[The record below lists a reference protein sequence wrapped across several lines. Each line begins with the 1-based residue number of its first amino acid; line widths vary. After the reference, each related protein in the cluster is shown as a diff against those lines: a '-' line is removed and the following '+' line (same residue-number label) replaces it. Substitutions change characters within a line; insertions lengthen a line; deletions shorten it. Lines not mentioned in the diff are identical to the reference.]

1 MLQPAGSPGLPVDQ
15 FRVATAP
22 DSSEFAYPYVN
33 RLAPSQTPNPGVAN
47 CEHRFP
53 RSGGTEALIAYTCD
67 ENIQTLAPRR
77 KRLDS

>member
-1 MLQPAGSPGLPVDQ
+1 MDQPAASPGFPGDHC
-15 FRVATAP
+15 RVAAAP
-22 DSSEFAYPYVN
+22 DGSEATATHIHFFAPAQ
-33 RLAPSQTPNPGVAN
+33 APDPGVAN